1 MWGFIGAY
9 TLAPRGMT
17 VSRRNHVL
25 SEPSLSY
32 VLVSPSVSVPEARV
46 SPNALRR
53 RAPTWWAERPQ
64 GTERKREKDD
74 KKKKARR
81 TVDFAL
87 HLAAADL
94 LLIYSLNWTNPYV
107 VHATR
112 GFMMHPVKVNSIMV
126 ST

>member
-25 SEPSLSY
+25 SEPSLSS

-64 GTERKREKDD
+64 THGPE
-74 KKKKARR
+74 A
-81 TVDFAL
+81 VQW
-87 HLAAADL
+87 LAATINKCNINL
-94 LLIYSLNWTNPYV
+94 RLILAVLPSFS
-107 VHATR
+107 A
-112 GFMMHPVKVNSIMV
+112 S
-126 ST
+126 